1 MDPELIALAT
11 TAGTAVATAVG
22 TDAWH
27 GLRTQ
32 VARLFRHGHAPEAAE
47 QEALANLDSTAAEL
61 TQAAPDTAEQARS
74 AAADLWAG
82 HFQALLGELDALSQ
96 EQQAGLVTALHALR
110 AAGEAGASEAAG
122 QAGAAG
128 QEPASDATSAA
139 GALSGNTFTFNGPTA
154 FMAGDNNRQDV
165 HFGPQS

>member
-27 GLRTQ
+27 GLRAQ

-47 QEALANLDSTAAEL
+47 QEALAHLDSTAAEL
-61 TQAAPDTAEQARS
+61 AQAAPDTAEQARD

-82 HFQALLGELDALSQ
+82 HFRALLGELEALSE
-96 EQQAGLVTALHALR
+96 EQQAGVVTSLQALR
-110 AAGEAGASEAAG
+110 AAGEAGKV
-122 QAGAAG
+122 GAAG
-128 QEPASDATSAA
+128 QGPASDPTDAA
-139 GALSGNTFTFNGPTA
+139 GPMTGNTFTFHGPTA
-154 FMAGDNNRQDV
+154 FMAGNNNRQDV